1 VSGVVDPNLIDA
13 GLVLLIAFLV
23 CVACIL
29 RMRALRRKGYAK
41 WRRIGG
47 MIVLSVVILIAAAV
61 GTGATFNAVAAQY
74 FFARHPAPGR
84 VYDVGG
90 YKMHLYCTGEGSPAL
105 IADAGLSNDSLIW
118 GNVQPE
124 LSKITRVCSYD
135 RAGFGWSERRPDPRD
150 ADRIVQEL
158 HGLLTA
164 AGITGPIVLM
174 GHSIS
179 GVYIRAYASH
189 YPQNLSGLIFVDG
202 STPLQ
207 DDRFPAKVTQAE
219 KNAWFQFLIAKWV
232 YILGIPRL
240 MGQCSHAEG
249 FSGSVGEMIAE
260 DQCRPS
266 LFTAVAQEDKSFK
279 QSGNETIH
287 TGPFGDVPILILS
300 EDPEHSP
307 PSDIPPQA
315 AESVSKIWNEMQ
327 EELKNLSTRSR
338 RIIARGSG
346 HYVQID
352 RASLLN
358 EEVTN
363 FIKQIRGEMP
373 APTDYGSTKIK

>member
-1 VSGVVDPNLIDA
+1 VSGVVDRNLIDA

-29 RMRALRRKGYAK
+29 RMRALHSKGYAK

-47 MIVLSVVILIAAAV
+47 MIALSVVILIAAAV
-61 GTGATFNAVAAQY
+61 GTGATFNAVATQY
-74 FFARHPAPGR
+74 FFARHPAPGKF
-84 VYDVGG
+84 YDVGG

-158 HGLLTA
+158 HGLLTE

-207 DDRFPAKVTQAE
+207 DDRFPAEVTQAE
-219 KNAWFQFLIAKWV
+219 KNASFQFLIAKWI

-240 MGQCSHAEG
+240 MGQCAHGEG

-287 TGPFGDVPILILS
+287 TGPFGDLPILILS

-315 AESVSKIWNEMQ
+315 AKSVSKIWNEMQ
-327 EELKNLSTRSR
+327 EDLKNLSTRSR

-363 FIKQIRGEMP
+363 FIKQIRGDMP
-373 APTDYGSTKIK
+373 EPTDYGSTKIK